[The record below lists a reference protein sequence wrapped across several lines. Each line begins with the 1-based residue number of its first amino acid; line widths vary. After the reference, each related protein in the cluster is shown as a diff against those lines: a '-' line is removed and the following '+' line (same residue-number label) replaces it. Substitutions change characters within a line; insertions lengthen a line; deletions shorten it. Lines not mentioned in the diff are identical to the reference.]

1 MTEAKDW
8 YSNKELYEMMVDL
21 SKRLEATNAEL
32 AKTQILIRDYNGLR
46 ERIDKCEDRIQ
57 ECLGVGRGSKEM
69 WGYLVG
75 GIGLL
80 LALVSYVAR

>member
-1 MTEAKDW
+1 MTEAKEW
-8 YSNKELYEMMVDL
+8 YSNKDLYEMMVDL

-32 AKTQILIRDYNGLR
+32 AKTQIMIREYNGLR
-46 ERIDKCEDRIQ
+46 ARIDECERTQ
-57 ECLGVGRGSKEM
+57 REAMGKSTGSKEM

-80 LALVSYVAR
+80 LALVSYAVR